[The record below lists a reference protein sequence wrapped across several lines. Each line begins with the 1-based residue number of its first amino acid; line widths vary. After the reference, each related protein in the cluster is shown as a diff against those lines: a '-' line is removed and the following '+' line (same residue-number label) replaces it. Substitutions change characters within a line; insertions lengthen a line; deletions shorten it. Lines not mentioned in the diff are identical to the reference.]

1 MFRTMTIYCPRGR
14 LAIGNPTGTLCRGKC
29 RADFPMTFYVLPVL
43 LDVDPFPVCSRVV
56 DAKYSTALIMEDDA
70 DWDVSL
76 KSQLVQFADATR
88 KIENRQRPEDDQ
100 LGPHNRTLTPYGST
114 WDLLWLGIC
123 ANPQDP
129 SDAELFPGVDDG
141 EPFWVYPV
149 TGGMACTFAYGVT
162 QKNAQLLLEHLAD
175 TNRPTDLAMST
186 FCQDSERKCLL
197 VWPMLI
203 SSYKAAGSSKKD
215 SDIKHSAK
223 GEGEVGEQSPEVIRE
238 KGESFKIK
246 HSAIVDALEKSGIS
260 KNATAPES

>member
-1 MFRTMTIYCPRGR
+1 
-14 LAIGNPTGTLCRGKC
+14 
-29 RADFPMTFYVLPVL
+29 MTFCILPVVLPFQFFQGESN
-43 LDVDPFPVCSRVV
+43 LDIDPFPVCPRVV
-56 DAKYSTALIMEDDA
+56 DANYSTALIMEDDA

-76 KSQLVQFADATR
+76 KSQLAQFADATR

-100 LGPHNRTLTPYGST
+100 LGPHNRTVTPYGST

-123 ANPQDP
+123 TNPQDP
-129 SDAELFPGVDDG
+129 PDAELFPGVDGG

-162 QKNAQLLLEHLAD
+162 QKSAQLLLTHLAD

-186 FCQDSERKCLL
+186 FCENSERKCLL

-215 SDIKHSAK
+215 SDINHSAK
-223 GEGEVGEQSPEVIRE
+223 GEGEGEVEKQEPEVIRE
-238 KGESFKIK
+238 KGGSFKIK
-246 HSAIVDALEKSGIS
+246 HSAIIDALEKSGIS
-260 KNATAPES
+260 ENATAS